1 MIRTFILLLATALV
15 LIVTLPFL
23 IVFLFTSK
31 PKEGKPVPKACER
44 LAHFVLPNL
53 MKLAGADVHI
63 SGKENMPDGPALY
76 VANHQSYFD
85 IMIVLSYMTPLKG
98 FIAKKEVDRVPILNW
113 WLRVVGCLFIDRANL
128 RSSLD
133 TINEAEQ
140 ILRNGHT
147 LVVFPEGTRSRGKAM
162 REFKGGSLRCAI
174 RAGVP
179 IVPFVIDGAYKL
191 FEEHNRITPASVN
204 VKILPPIQTKDRE
217 LKTNELAKEL
227 HDMIENE
234 LKEAHKND

>member
-1 MIRTFILLLATALV
+1 MIRTFILLLITVLV
-15 LIVTLPFL
+15 IIITIPFL

-31 PKEGKPVPKACER
+31 PRDGKPVPKACEW
-44 LAHFVLPNL
+44 LAHLVLPRL
-53 MKLAGADVHI
+53 MKIAGAEVHI
-63 SGKENMPDGPALY
+63 TGKENMPDGPALY

-98 FIAKKEVDRVPILNW
+98 FIAKKEVRKVPLLNG
-113 WLRVVGCLFIDRANL
+113 WLKVVGCIYIDRANL

-133 TINEAEQ
+133 TINDAEEA
-140 ILRNGHT
+140 LRNGHS
-147 LVVFPEGTRSRGKAM
+147 LVVFPEGTRSHGKPM

-191 FEEHNRITPASVN
+191 FEEHKRITPASVN
-204 VKILPPIQTKDRE
+204 VKILPPVYPDPE
-217 LKTNELAKEL
+217 AKTNELAKEL
-227 HDMIENE
+227 HDMIERE